1 MRSFMHSM
9 STGLAVRASL
19 RGVSARAVF
28 AAGVLVSAMPLTA
41 QAGLFDDDEAR
52 KAILDLRQRVDLV
65 RQDHDKRLQS
75 HDRDLLRLTDENA
88 VLRKGLL
95 DLQNQIETQ
104 AAETA
109 KLRGANEQ
117 LAREVAEIQR
127 RARDAVNQVD
137 ERLRR
142 FEPVKVQVDGRDF
155 MADPA
160 EKRDFDSAL
169 TLFRQGDF
177 QAAQVALQDVMRRY
191 PQTGY
196 RASALFWSGNAQYAL
211 KEYREAIQHFRN
223 LLAQTPDHLRAP
235 EAMLSMAN
243 CQIELKD
250 TKAARKTLEDLIKAH
265 PNSEAAQA
273 AKERLAKLR

>member
-1 MRSFMHSM
+1 MF
-9 STGLAVRASL
+9 TGLAVRASL

>member
-1 MRSFMHSM
+1 MHPFMHPIPP
-9 STGLAVRASL
+9 
-19 RGVSARAVF
+19 VSAAPGPLCGLPLRLF
-28 AAGVLVSAMPLTA
+28 AAGLLLVVLPLTA

-65 RQDHDKRLQS
+65 RQDHDKRLQLQ
-75 HDRDLLRLTDENA
+75 DRDILRLTDENA
-88 VLRKGLL
+88 VLRKGML

-117 LAREVAEIQR
+117 LAKEVADIQR
-127 RARDAVNQVD
+127 RARDAVSQVD

-142 FEPVKVQVDGRDF
+142 FEPIKVQVDGRDF

-177 QAAQVALQDVMRRY
+177 QAAQLALQDLMRRY

-211 KEYREAIQHFRN
+211 KDYREAIQHFRN
-223 LLAQTPDHLRAP
+223 LLIQVPDHLRAP
-235 EAMLSMAN
+235 EALLSMAN

-250 TKAARKTLEDLIKAH
+250 TKAARKTLDDLVKAH

-273 AKERLAKLR
+273 AKERLTKLR